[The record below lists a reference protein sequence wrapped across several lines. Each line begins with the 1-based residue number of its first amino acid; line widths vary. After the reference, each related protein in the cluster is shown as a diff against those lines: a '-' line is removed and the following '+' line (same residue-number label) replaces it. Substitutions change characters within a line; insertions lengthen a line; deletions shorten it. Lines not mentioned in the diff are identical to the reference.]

1 MNAFILDLYR
11 DLSCAIAATAISLI
25 LAGSFVHST
34 ATPPG
39 AQAHSAVLTLPPG
52 GRA

>member
-1 MNAFILDLYR
+1 MYEFLSAFYR
-11 DLSCAIAATAISLI
+11 DLTCAIAATAISLI
-25 LAGSFVHST
+25 VAGSFVHST

-39 AQAHSAVLTLPPG
+39 TQAHTEVLIVPPG

>member
-1 MNAFILDLYR
+1 MNAFFSDLYR
-11 DLSCAIAATAISLI
+11 DLTCAIAATAISLI

-39 AQAHSAVLTLPPG
+39 TQAHTGVLTVPPG